1 MGGGKKQ
8 TVGYWY
14 LMGLHMGICKGPVD
28 MFISIKGGDRIAWSG
43 MVTES
48 GRVFINGESLW
59 GGEKKEGGI
68 EGYLDVMMGEPNQ
81 VPNDYLASAQ
91 GGPYNPAYRGIL
103 STVFRQGKVGAM
115 NPYLKPWAYRV
126 RRIKKG
132 WETGICWY
140 PEKAEIDVGTQ
151 MDLQPQ
157 GRPPR
162 NFQGFLESAVINIP
176 WPPVVVPT
184 RILCANPAHIIYEIL
199 TDTEDGMAHPAGNL
213 NDASFR
219 AAADLFHAEGLG
231 LFVKWVKSDEIQEV
245 LQQVLDHA
253 NAMLI
258 QDPEDLSFRIIPMRG
273 DYDLATLVHF
283 GPRGQGYDVGCVVED
298 LERVTP
304 EETVNEVTV
313 KWDESADGRA
323 RSITVQN
330 LAAIQAAKG
339 VVNQTKSYACCPTE
353 AIAAR
358 LAQRDLDVYSSMLCR
373 VRLRANRR
381 AYKVVPGQVIK
392 LTWPAEGIA
401 NMPVRVIRVTDN
413 ATDGGEIVIEGTED
427 VFKFGTTTYI
437 KPQPPGWVDPNGP
450 AQPSGAIESF
460 EIPFRDLVQSLGLD
474 AAKALDPLAGFAGL
488 AAQKPAGYA
497 LNFSAFHKIG
507 AQDYREVATGDFTPT
522 ALLTSA
528 ITMTQTVIPVSSLV
542 GSWQT
547 VEIGSVAF
555 LGSQPNAEAVR
566 LDAINE
572 DRTQL
577 TVARGCLDT
586 LPPLAG
592 WPAGT
597 RLWAYDLDSAMDT
610 TQYVVGET
618 VTARAVTNGTQGQL
632 RLDEAPQDAVTMN
645 LRAGRPY
652 PPADLRVASQAAPA
666 AVSGEFVVSWQHRDR
681 FMQADKVIGQGE
693 VGAGPDPLT
702 RYGMRFRD
710 AGGVELVAR
719 SDISGGTAT
728 VTLNTTGN
736 VTMTMWALNDT
747 GTSWHIHTRVFAYT
761 PPAGTPTN
769 TITAP
774 TWSRP
779 QTIIDGGE
787 VTP

>member
-1 MGGGKKQ
+1 MGSGKKQ

-14 LMGLHMGICKGPVD
+14 EMGLHMGVCKGPID
-28 MFISIKGGDRIAWSG
+28 MLISIKGGDRIAWSG
-43 MVTES
+43 EVTES
-48 GRVFINGESLW
+48 GRITINGEALW

-68 EGYLDVMMGEPNQ
+68 AGKLDVMMGEPTQ
-81 VPNDYLASAQ
+81 MPNDYLGSVQ
-91 GGPYNPAYRGIL
+91 GGLYNPAYRGIF
-103 STVFRQGKVGAM
+103 STVFRKGKVGAM

-132 WETGICWY
+132 WESGFCWY
-140 PEKAEIDVGTQ
+140 PEKAEIDVGPQ

-162 NFQGFLESAVINIP
+162 TFQGFLTEARIDIP
-176 WPPVVVPT
+176 WPDVVVPA
-184 RILCANPAHIIYEIL
+184 RVLCANPAHIIYEVL
-199 TDTEDGMAHPAGNL
+199 TDTEDGMSHPAGGINET
-213 NDASFR
+213 SFR

-231 LFVKWVKSDEIQEV
+231 LYVKWVKSDEIQKI

-253 NAMLI
+253 NAMVV
-258 QDPEDLSFRIIPMRG
+258 QDPDDLAFRIIPMRG
-273 DYDLATLVHF
+273 DYDISTLTSF
-283 GPRGQGYDVGCVVED
+283 GPNGQGYDVGCVLED
-298 LERVTP
+298 LDRISP

-313 KWDESADGRA
+313 QWTDSADNRE

-330 LAAIQAAKG
+330 PAAIQAARG

-358 LAQRDLDVYSSMLCR
+358 LAQRDLDVYSSMLAR
-373 VRLRANRR
+373 VRIRANRR
-381 AYKVVPGQVIK
+381 AYKVLPGQVIK
-392 LTWPAEGIA
+392 LSWPSEGII
-401 NMPVRVIRVTDN
+401 NMPVRVLRVTDN
-413 ATDGGEIVIEGTED
+413 SADDSSIVIEGTED
-427 VFKFGTTTYI
+427 VFAFGTTTYI
-437 KPQPPGWVDPNGP
+437 KPQPPGWIDPNGP
-450 AQPSGAIESF
+450 PQAPGAIESF
-460 EIPFRDLVQSLGLD
+460 EVPFRDLVQQLGID
-474 AAKALDPLAGFAGL
+474 AAKEIDPLAGFAGL
-488 AAQKPAGYA
+488 AAQVPPGYA
-497 LNFSAFHKIG
+497 MNFSAYHKVGAEDFH
-507 AQDYREVATGDFTPT
+507 EVGTGEFTPT
-522 ALLTSA
+522 AVLTSG
-528 ITMTQTVIPVSSLV
+528 ITMTQTVIPVSALT
-542 GSWQT
+542 GSWDT
-547 VEIGSVAF
+547 VLIGSAAF
-555 LGSQPNAEAVR
+555 LGPYPQAEAVR

-572 DRTQL
+572 DRTQI

-597 RLWAYDLDSAMDT
+597 RLWAYDNDAVFDQ

-618 VTARAVTNGTQGQL
+618 VTAKAVSNSTQGQL
-632 RLDEAPQDAVTMN
+632 DIELAPQDSVTMN

-652 PPADLRVASQAAPA
+652 PPGDLRVASLAAPA
-666 AVSGEFVVSWQHRDR
+666 TVSGEFVVTWTHRDR
-681 FMQADKVIGQGE
+681 YMQADQVIGQGE
-693 VGAGPDPLT
+693 AGAGPDPLT

-719 SDISGGTAT
+719 SDIAGGTAT
-728 VTLNTTGN
+728 VSLNTTGD
-736 VTMTMWALNDT
+736 VTMTLWALNDT
-747 GTSWHIHTRVFAYT
+747 GTSWHMHTRTFAYT
-761 PPAGTPTN
+761 PPAGTTAN